1 MASEL
6 LTAPKRCSGTRSSLV
21 TRELKRLS
29 YDWIPPGR
37 VGSELHRLSAGG
49 HCLPGRLALRRPGE
63 HPPAARSSRTL
74 TSSSRAFN
82 DQSRLSAVDLA
93 QIASPDHRCLPS
105 LPSYPTEPLQAR
117 PALIDPSI
125 EPGGVRPGRYLHLD
139 RPAQALWIPGVVLR
153 PRRSRP
159 HPSRFCSTAINS
171 LRRRVCEPRPDRK
184 AIRFT
189 GS

>member
-1 MASEL
+1 MASKL

-49 HCLPGRLALRRPGE
+49 HGLPAGWLYDGLAG
-63 HPPAARSSRTL
+63 HSAAATSPRTL
-74 TSSSRAFN
+74 TPSSWAFN

-125 EPGGVRPGRYLHLD
+125 EPGGVRQGRYLHLD

-184 AIRFT
+184 ALRFT

>member
-37 VGSELHRLSAGG
+37 VGSHRLSAGG
-49 HCLPGRLALRRPGE
+49 HGYPACWLYDGLAERSAAATSPG
-63 HPPAARSSRTL
+63 TL
-74 TSSSRAFN
+74 TPSSWAFN
-82 DQSRLSAVDLA
+82 DQSRLSA
-93 QIASPDHRCLPS
+93 QIASPDRRCLPS

-139 RPAQALWIPGVVLR
+139 RHAQALWIPGVVLR
-153 PRRSRP
+153 PRTSRP

-171 LRRRVCEPRPDRK
+171 LRRRVCQPRPDRK
-184 AIRFT
+184 VIRFT